1 MEKRIKKLR
10 QHFIVCGFG
19 WVGRNVAHELQKTG
33 RPFVAIDP
41 DSKLISMN
49 TLRNSQTF
57 CICMGMHQTT
67 IYCPD
72 ADIRDAQGLFG

>member
-19 WVGRNVAHELQKTG
+19 RVGRNVAHELQ
-33 RPFVAIDP
+33 RPDALSSRSILTK
-41 DSKLISMN
+41 SISMN

-57 CICMGMHQTT
+57 CTLHG
-67 IYCPD
+67 D
-72 ADIRDAQGLFG
+72 ASDDDL